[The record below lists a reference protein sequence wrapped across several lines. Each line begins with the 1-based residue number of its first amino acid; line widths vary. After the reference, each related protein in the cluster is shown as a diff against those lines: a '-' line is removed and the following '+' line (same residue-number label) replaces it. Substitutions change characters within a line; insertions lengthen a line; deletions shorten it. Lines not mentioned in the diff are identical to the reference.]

1 MMRAYFAPAF
11 RMREYA
17 PRRSV
22 AEASGC
28 SIAVPS
34 GWLAAEAEAET
45 PARAKRTQ
53 QTPTAIR
60 VCLQILNV

>member
-1 MMRAYFAPAF
+1 
-11 RMREYA
+11 
-17 PRRSV
+17 
-22 AEASGC
+22 
-28 SIAVPS
+28 VPS
-34 GWLAAEAEAET
+34 GWLAAEAEA